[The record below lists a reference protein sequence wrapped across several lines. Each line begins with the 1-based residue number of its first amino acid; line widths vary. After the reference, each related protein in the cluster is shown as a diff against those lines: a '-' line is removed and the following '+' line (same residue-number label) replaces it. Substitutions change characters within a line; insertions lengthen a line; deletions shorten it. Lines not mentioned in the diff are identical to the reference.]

1 MFDQFKSQI
10 ENTDRKIEELAQ
22 EEEFLRRE
30 FALQLSRIEARRAEV
45 LREQDRENRIRE
57 AMHRAEDFIDIV
69 RNDLAFPTTQNVPS
83 QDSTSSQNL
92 PKDSEGSQA
101 VQSESTPSVTE
112 VVQDSSS
119 TTTTTAQVVQTAT
132 LSLAVLDESFYTPAS
147 SPARRNST
155 AAVQSA
161 VSNAAIMPPPAAT

>member
-92 PKDSEGSQA
+92 PKDTEGSQA

-119 TTTTTAQVVQTAT
+119 TTTTAQVVQPAT
-132 LSLAVLDESFYTPAS
+132 LSLA
-147 SPARRNST
+147 
-155 AAVQSA
+155 
-161 VSNAAIMPPPAAT
+161 